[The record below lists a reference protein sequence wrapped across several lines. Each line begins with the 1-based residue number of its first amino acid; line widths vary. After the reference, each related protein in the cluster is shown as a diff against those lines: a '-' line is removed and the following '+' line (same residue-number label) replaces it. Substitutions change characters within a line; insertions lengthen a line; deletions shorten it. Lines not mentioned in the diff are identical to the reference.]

1 MVPPPAT
8 NDPIDDP
15 FAPQD
20 GSRTFIRPTP
30 GGRGSARPAP
40 PIESGRAVDA
50 AADLPSTDHG
60 LNPLLALA
68 NRLLLAVPQIRAT
81 RQLAD
86 PAELR
91 NTLAHGL
98 RQFSTDAAAR
108 QISPDQITA
117 ARYVL
122 CTVLDEAASDT
133 PWGGSGVWA
142 GYSLLVMFHNE
153 NYGGEKVFRLM
164 ARLAEDPARNRDL
177 LELIHAALSLGF
189 EGRYRI
195 IDNGAAQ
202 LEAVRDKLAQI
213 LRQQRG
219 DHPAALAQHWQ
230 VPPQRRRRSLGWLP
244 LLVAASV
251 VALVL
256 LVLHWGLAS
265 ALGDQSDPVF
275 AQIQGLRLAPTAAAT
290 TRPPRPAE
298 PAAQPRLAQFLQPD
312 IQANRVA
319 VRDEADRSIVT
330 LRGDGLFA
338 PGSTTLSGDAEAL
351 LARIGDA
358 LVQVKGAVLVTGHT
372 DSQPIRSARFPSNW
386 HLSDARARAVG
397 ELLLTRRLAPERL
410 RTEGLAD
417 ASPVA
422 PNDTPTNRAL
432 NRRVEITLLVGASQ
446 PQAARPASSTTPLP
460 NGASGS
466 L

>member
-1 MVPPPAT
+1 MVPPPT
-8 NDPIDDP
+8 PNDPFDDP

-20 GSRTFIRPTP
+20 GSSRTFIRPTP
-30 GGRGSARPAP
+30 GGRGGTRAAPADP
-40 PIESGRAVDA
+40 GRAVDA
-50 AADLPSTDHG
+50 AADLPGTDHG

-98 RQFSTDAAAR
+98 RQFGTDAAAR
-108 QISPDQITA
+108 QISPEQITA

-195 IDNGAAQ
+195 IENGAAQ

-265 ALGDQSDPVF
+265 SLGDQSDPVF
-275 AQIQGLRLAPTAAAT
+275 AQIQGLRLTPTAAAAT
-290 TRPPRPAE
+290 LPPRPAE

-358 LVQVKGAVLVTGHT
+358 LTQVKGAVLVTGHT

-397 ELLLTRRLAPERL
+397 ELLLTRRVAPERL

-417 ASPVA
+417 GSPVA
-422 PNDTPTNRAL
+422 ANDTPANRAL
-432 NRRVEITLLVGASQ
+432 NRRVEITLLG
-446 PQAARPASSTTPLP
+446 
-460 NGASGS
+460 GASGS
-466 L
+466 SR